1 MPYDGGNTNTT
12 GGLRVMR
19 TQIFNP
25 YNGDRP
31 DVPNVCILVT
41 DGVPTREVAG
51 LAAEVQN
58 VRNAGIRVVG
68 VGVTNAVS
76 EVGVLQCIASP
87 ASYYVFV

>member
-19 TQIFNP
+19 TDIFNT

-31 DVPNVCILVT
+31 DVTNVCILVT

-51 LAAEVQN
+51 LTTEVQN
-58 VRNAGIRVVG
+58 VRNAGIRVIG
-68 VGVTNAVS
+68 VGITNAVS
-76 EVGVLQCIASP
+76 EVGVS
-87 ASYYVFV
+87 FVSLFKL